1 MITKRAENDSK
12 ARQRRRRAALLRER
26 LTPRVRDL
34 FLDLM
39 AGREVGTF
47 VESQALKVAELTAFA
62 RNRSRIEDVDGQLQA
77 RAILSRITDVP
88 EIMKFVSLLLPSDA
102 MARMK
107 ILPLSG
113 SARIK
118 SIGFGAN
125 AARPFIEERH
135 ACWIG
140 SFRSTR

>member
-1 MITKRAENDSK
+1 
-12 ARQRRRRAALLRER
+12 
-26 LTPRVRDL
+26 
-34 FLDLM
+34 M

-118 SIGFGAN
+118 SIGLGAN

-140 SFRSTR
+140 SFRSLSRCHG

>member
-1 MITKRAENDSK
+1 MGS
-12 ARQRRRRAALLRER
+12 
-26 LTPRVRDL
+26 
-34 FLDLM
+34 
-39 AGREVGTF
+39 
-47 VESQALKVAELTAFA
+47 S
-62 RNRSRIEDVDGQLQA
+62 DVDGQLQA
-77 RAILSRITDVP
+77 RAILSRIANVP

-118 SIGFGAN
+118 SIGLGAN
-125 AARPFIEERH
+125 GARPFIEERH

-140 SFRSTR
+140 SLNAVTDLHKLLA